1 MLAEVSSGRSERVS
15 SWPTKL
21 ERRLG
26 SAPPPPTSSIGAG
39 PPPPPPSDAASN
51 AVVRTV
57 TTFFASEV
65 RTVAIAL
72 PA

>member
-21 ERRLG
+21 ERSLG
-26 SAPPPPTSSIGAG
+26 PAPVPTSSIDAE
-39 PPPPPPSDAASN
+39 PPLSATASN
-51 AVVRTV
+51 AVARTV

>member
-26 SAPPPPTSSIGAG
+26 SAPAPTSSIGAG
-39 PPPPPPSDAASN
+39 PPPSDAGSN

>member
-21 ERRLG
+21 ERPPASSPP
-26 SAPPPPTSSIGAG
+26 SASSIEAE
-39 PPPPPPSDAASN
+39 PPWSQTASK
-51 AVVRTV
+51 AVARTV
-57 TTFFASEV
+57 MIFFASEV